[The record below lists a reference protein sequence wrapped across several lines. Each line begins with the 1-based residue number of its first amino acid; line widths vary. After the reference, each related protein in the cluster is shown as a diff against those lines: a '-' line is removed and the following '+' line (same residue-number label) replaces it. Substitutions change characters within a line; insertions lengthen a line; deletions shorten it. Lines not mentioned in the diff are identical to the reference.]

1 MPARK
6 IRLAHLPAASLIS
19 PAVAESSAARGI
31 PEAVA
36 FIERVVADA
45 RNGAKYAH
53 VLIANS
59 AAENPKFVERAREHY
74 GFPEGTPVSIVV
86 ARFVAPTPEG

>member
-6 IRLAHLPAASLIS
+6 IRVAHLPAASLIGS
-19 PAVAESSAARGI
+19 AGTGATAEQGA
-31 PEAVA
+31 EAVE

-53 VLIANS
+53 LLIADS
-59 AAENPKFVERAREHY
+59 AAENPEFVERARQHY
-74 GFPEGTPVSIVV
+74 GFPEGTPASIVV
-86 ARFVAPTPEG
+86 ARFCAPTPEG